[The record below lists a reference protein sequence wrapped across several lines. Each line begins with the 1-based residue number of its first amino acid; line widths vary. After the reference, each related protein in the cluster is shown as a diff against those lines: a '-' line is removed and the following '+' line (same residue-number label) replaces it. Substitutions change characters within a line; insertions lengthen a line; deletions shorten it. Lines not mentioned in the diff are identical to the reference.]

1 MMIFSDLSG
10 EAADIKLPS
19 HIAPEISKTL
29 KEESVGILR
38 QHFLRCLDVHLVGG
52 DILSDLEH
60 GEIERTIDGLGL
72 SIDSEEEVNFDDER
86 WQTPL
91 GKALFKAYMEDS
103 LL

>member
-1 MMIFSDLSG
+1 MIFSDLSG

-29 KEESVGILR
+29 KEESVEILR
-38 QHFLRCLDVHLVGG
+38 QHFLRCLDVHFVGG

-60 GEIERTIDGLGL
+60 GEIEETISGLGL
-72 SIDSEEEVNFDDER
+72 SADCEEDVNLYDEK

-91 GKALFKAYMEDS
+91 GKALFKAYMEDN